1 MNGRNT
7 KLAFH
12 GLFKQMKMKTICKNF
27 KKLSM
32 QVCFLC
38 RYFLVTNLSKTFEN
52 RIITETGHSDFKK
65 SSCAAVKGVKPGI

>member
-1 MNGRNT
+1 
-7 KLAFH
+7 
-12 GLFKQMKMKTICKNF
+12 
-27 KKLSM
+27 M